1 MAANST
7 HDKARRLKK
16 ARSPAGD
23 PRHGERLPPGQVLTE
38 RFPILHEGEVPQY
51 DRATWRLRLS
61 GLLSQEPAQAL
72 ELSLDDLLAL
82 PQRELVCDIHCVT
95 RWSKFDTAWRGVHL
109 ADLFAHYGVAP
120 AGQFVMAYADHD
132 YETNLPLPDLLRP
145 DSLLATHYAGEPL
158 TPVHG
163 WPLRLVV
170 AGRYFWKSAKW
181 LRELQFSE
189 SDRPGFWE
197 RNGFHNEAD
206 PFREQRFS
214 GEALAIPEDE
224 WTRKAFD

>member
-1 MAANST
+1 MT
-7 HDKARRLKK
+7 TQDKARRLKK
-16 ARSPAGD
+16 ARSPAAD
-23 PRHGERLPPGQVLTE
+23 PRYGERLPPGQVLTE
-38 RFPILHEGEVPQY
+38 RFPILHEGEVPEY

-61 GLLSQEPAQAL
+61 GALSKTL

-109 ADLFAHYGVAP
+109 SDLLAHYGVEP
-120 AGQFVMAYADHD
+120 TGQFVMAHADHD
-132 YETNLPLPDLLRP
+132 YETNLPLQDLLRP
-145 DSLLATHYAGEPL
+145 DSLFATHYAGEPL

-163 WPLRLVV
+163 WPLRLVI

-181 LRELQFSE
+181 LRELQFSD

-206 PFREQRFS
+206 PFREERFS

>member
-1 MAANST
+1 M
-7 HDKARRLKK
+7 HDKAGRLKK
-16 ARSPAGD
+16 ARSPKGD
-23 PRHGERLPPGQVLTE
+23 PRYGARLPPGQVLTE
-38 RFPILHEGEVPQY
+38 RFPILHEGEVPEY
-51 DRATWRLRLS
+51 HRETWRLRLS
-61 GLLSQEPAQAL
+61 GTLSRQNPAQQPL

-109 ADLFAHYGVAP
+109 SDLLAHYGVEP

-132 YETNLPLPDLLRP
+132 YETNLPLEDLLRP

-163 WPLRLVV
+163 WPLRLVI

-181 LRELQFSE
+181 LRELAFSD
-189 SDRPGFWE
+189 SDRLGFWE

-206 PFREQRFS
+206 PFREERFS
-214 GEALAIPEDE
+214 GAALDIPEDE
-224 WTRKAFD
+224 WERKAFD

>member
-1 MAANST
+1 M

-23 PRHGERLPPGQVLTE
+23 PRQGERLPPGQVLTE
-38 RFPILHEGEVPQY
+38 RFPILHEGEVPDY
-51 DRATWRLRLS
+51 SREAWRLRLT
-61 GLLSQEPAQAL
+61 GALSLAL
-72 ELSLDDLLAL
+72 ELSLGDLLAL

-109 ADLFAHYGVAP
+109 SDLLEHYGVKPSGA
-120 AGQFVMAYADHD
+120 FVMAHADHD
-132 YETNLPLPDLLRP
+132 YQTNLPLEDLLRP

-163 WPLRLVV
+163 WPLRLVI

-181 LRELQFSE
+181 LRELEFSE
-189 SDRPGFWE
+189 VDRLGFWE
-197 RNGFHNEAD
+197 RNGFHNDAD
-206 PFREQRFS
+206 PFREERFS
-214 GEALAIPEDE
+214 GEALDIPEDE
-224 WTRKAFD
+224 WERKAFD

>member
-1 MAANST
+1 M
-7 HDKARRLKK
+7 HDKAGRLKK
-16 ARSPAGD
+16 ARSPKGD
-23 PRHGERLPPGQVLTE
+23 PRYGERLPPGQVLTE
-38 RFPILHEGEVPQY
+38 RFPILHEGEVPEY
-51 DRATWRLRLS
+51 ARETWRLRLS
-61 GLLSQEPAQAL
+61 GALSGQNLGPQLL

-109 ADLFAHYGVAP
+109 SDLFEHYGVQP

-132 YETNLPLPDLLRP
+132 YETNLPLEDLLRP

-163 WPLRLVV
+163 WPLRLVI

-181 LRELQFSE
+181 LRELEFSTT
-189 SDRPGFWE
+189 DRHGFWE

-206 PFREQRFS
+206 PFREERFS
-214 GEALAIPEDE
+214 GAALDIPEDE
-224 WTRKAFD
+224 WERKAFD

>member
-1 MAANST
+1 MST
-7 HDKARRLKK
+7 NDKARRLKK

-23 PRHGERLPPGQVLTE
+23 PRHGARLPPGQVLTE

-61 GLLSQEPAQAL
+61 GLLSSAL

-109 ADLFAHYGVAP
+109 SDLLEYYGVEP
-120 AGQFVMAYADHD
+120 AGQFVMAHADHG
-132 YETNLPLPDLLRP
+132 YETNLPLQDLLRP

-163 WPLRLVV
+163 WPLRLVI

-181 LRELQFSE
+181 LCQLEFSDI
-189 SDRPGFWE
+189 DRPGFWE

-206 PFREQRFS
+206 PFREERFS
-214 GEALAIPEDE
+214 GRALDIPEDE
-224 WTRKAFD
+224 WERKAFD

>member
-1 MAANST
+1 M
-7 HDKARRLKK
+7 HDKAGRLKK
-16 ARSPAGD
+16 ARSPKGD
-23 PRHGERLPPGQVLTE
+23 PRYGARLPPGQVLTE
-38 RFPILHEGEVPQY
+38 RFPILHEGEVPNY
-51 DRATWRLRLS
+51 DRETWRLRLT
-61 GLLSQEPAQAL
+61 GALSQPL

-109 ADLFAHYGVAP
+109 ADLLAHYGVEP
-120 AGQFVMAYADHD
+120 AGQFVMAHADHG
-132 YETNLPLPDLLRP
+132 YETNLPLENLLRP

-163 WPLRLVV
+163 WPLRLVI

-181 LRELQFSE
+181 LRQLEFSDI
-189 SDRPGFWE
+189 DRPGFWE

-206 PFREQRFS
+206 PFREERFS
-214 GEALAIPEDE
+214 GRALDIPEDE
-224 WTRKAFD
+224 WERKAFD